1 MLTRIKREESG
12 VALITALLVT
22 MIVASLAL
30 LVVQLSIHNVGASN
44 YDRKRVQSVNA
55 GEAGVDATWNTLG
68 QTQPQNLPWDAA
80 SHTSTFTGTLGT
92 GPGTASYTSTVAY
105 YDANQTQIL
114 TQPSQG
120 NVPAYA
126 EITSRGTT
134 NGTVTRTMQSFVKL
148 TAIRSGVQSAVLI
161 NSGATFSN
169 NFTIN
174 GDQGNDGD
182 VHIENG
188 NLSITNLPNIY
199 GSVYVSGTGCT
210 TAN

>member
-1 MLTRIKREESG
+1 MRSTLTRRCGSSRRSPGATRRTASPSTSARRTRARRTHMLTRIRREESG

-30 LVVQLSIHNVGASN
+30 VVAQLSIHNVGASN

-55 GEAGVDATWNTLG
+55 GEAGVDATWNTLE

-134 NGTVTRTMQSFVKL
+134 N
-148 TAIRSGVQSAVLI
+148 
-161 NSGATFSN
+161 
-169 NFTIN
+169 
-174 GDQGNDGD
+174 
-182 VHIENG
+182 
-188 NLSITNLPNIY
+188 
-199 GSVYVSGTGCT
+199 
-210 TAN
+210 